1 MELAEVAL
9 VLTKAAAYDRRTVGE
24 ADARAWHEVLGD
36 VELVD
41 ALAAVARHYRDS
53 TDWLMP
59 AHLRRLAAQCR
70 DQRQRIEGA
79 RAEVLALPSR
89 YEDDDDR
96 AVRVKR
102 GMAGLRP
109 VLEAIQARLAA
120 KRAEERGEVTGW

>member
-59 AHLRRLAAQCR
+59 AHLRRLATAHR
-70 DQRQRIEGA
+70 TERRRVEGA
-79 RAEVLALPSR
+79 KSEALALPSR

-120 KRAEERGEVTGW
+120 RRTAERGEVTEW

>member
-70 DQRQRIEGA
+70 DARRRIEGA
-79 RAEVLALPSR
+79 KPEVLALPSR
-89 YEDDDDR
+89 YEDDEDR

-120 KRAEERGEVTGW
+120 KRAEAGEVTEW

>member
-9 VLTKAAAYDRRTVGE
+9 VLSKAAAYDRRTVGE

-70 DQRQRIEGA
+70 DQRRRVEG
-79 RAEVLALPSR
+79 RSEVLALPSR
-89 YEDDDDR
+89 YEDDEDR

-120 KRAEERGEVTGW
+120 NRATGDGA